1 LNNGQY
7 GWIKLAQRKKPVDDW
22 LASLLTLR
30 KCARSFPAAFGR
42 ALDIPRATALYRIRK
57 LEEDGLVT
65 GYIPMTVP
73 TAFGTPYLVRINI
86 NPKQYQFHEELQST
100 INSLVDFF
108 ETGIGHAPLSIY
120 VYHDQE
126 QDVWQVN
133 CITMTSD
140 IKRLT
145 GTLYR
150 EQNIAR
156 ESILTFLLNDAHG
169 IPMYSYSSILDAKSY
184 VNKTTE
190 DE

>member
-1 LNNGQY
+1 MQ
-7 GWIKLAQRKKPVDDW
+7 KKKPVDDW

-57 LEEDGLVT
+57 LEEDGLVL
-65 GYIPMTVP
+65 GYIPIAVP
-73 TAFGTPYLVRINI
+73 EIFGTAYLIRINI

-108 ETGIGHAPLSIY
+108 KTGIGHAPLSIY
-120 VYHDQE
+120 VYNDKE

-140 IKRLT
+140 IKKLT
-145 GTLYR
+145 DALYR

-156 ESILTFLLNDAHG
+156 ESIFTFLLNDAHG
-169 IPMYSYSSILDAKSY
+169 VPMYSYSSILDSESHA
-184 VNKTTE
+184 NKMAE
-190 DE
+190 EE